1 MAEKKDV
8 IRVKGRADMSVEQLA
23 EHWVAS
29 LAAMMVH
36 KLVD

>member
-1 MAEKKDV
+1 VLSVHA
-8 IRVKGRADMSVEQLA
+8 RADMSGQLLA

-29 LAAMMVH
+29 LAAVMVD

>member
-1 MAEKKDV
+1 MLWMHE
-8 IRVKGRADMSVEQLA
+8 RADMSVEQLA

-29 LAAMMVH
+29 LAAMLVD

>member
-1 MAEKKDV
+1 VLWVQEK
-8 IRVKGRADMSVEQLA
+8 ADMSVELLA

-29 LAAMMVH
+29 LAAMMVD